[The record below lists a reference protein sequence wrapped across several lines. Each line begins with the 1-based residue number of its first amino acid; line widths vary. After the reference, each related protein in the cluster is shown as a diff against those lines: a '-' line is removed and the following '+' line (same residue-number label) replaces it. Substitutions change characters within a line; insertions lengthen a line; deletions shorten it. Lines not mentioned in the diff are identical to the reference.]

1 MGKSKNTDKYGKY
14 RDFRDNK
21 KNKNKKNKNKSGF
34 NYPKDNTDDY
44 DQNIK

>member
-21 KNKNKKNKNKSGF
+21 KKGKKNRNRDQIVNQDEKN
-34 NYPKDNTDDY
+34 YE
-44 DQNIK
+44 